1 MNIKKNKRKW
11 NELLN
16 AVISDMT
23 VESIKNK
30 IKFVSFIKKD
40 ALNI

>member
-11 NELLN
+11 NKLLN

-23 VESIKNK
+23 VESNKSK

>member
-1 MNIKKNKRKW
+1 MNIKKSKRKW
-11 NELLN
+11 NKLLN

-23 VESIKNK
+23 VESNKNT
-30 IKFVSFIKKD
+30 IKFVSLIKKD